1 MRKILIAALALTVS
15 AGASAKVELPHYLT
29 DNMVVQRNASLTVA
43 GKAKPGSTV
52 KAQAEW
58 NPGKTVTTK
67 AAADGS
73 FELVLA
79 TPGAGGPYTIVFD
92 DADGAPTAISNVLSG
107 EVWLCS
113 GQSNMEFPIKGWTS
127 VIDAD
132 RVVNTAQRP
141 DIRLLQVRK
150 NTSVKQLDDIEA
162 NMGGWVVASPATMDF
177 SAIAYLFACQLQE
190 ELGVP
195 VGVIDATW
203 GGTPAEAWT
212 SYTGLGG
219 IKGFEQELDAM
230 KRCNFDPAAISADYE
245 KRMEEWTKLAGKTDI
260 NFDKAVYQTGKEWQ
274 KMPAGKNFDT
284 TVLPSTFDG
293 VVWAQYS
300 FNVPAGSAGK
310 PLTLS
315 LCPIDDED
323 VTYLNGKEVARGSGY
338 STPRSYSIPAG
349 ILRDGENVLTIRISD
364 FGGGGGFNGE
374 ASDMYASVDGMRID
388 LSGDWNYCVGAD
400 FSLLPAKPVSTAS
413 SSYPTVLY
421 NAMIY
426 PLRHLPVRGTLWYQG
441 CANVGRDAQYEP
453 LFQSLI
459 SDWRKLFGKEMPF
472 YFVQLAGFLQ
482 PSNCQPDSEWAA
494 LRNAQA
500 KALKLGNTGM
510 AVAIDLG
517 NPADIHPQDKQS
529 VADRLCRIA
538 LARDYGRSDVVYA
551 APQLVKKEAK
561 DGKIILTF
569 SGELFPTS
577 SAVTGFIVGDGKGNF
592 APATARKTAPNTLEV
607 SSILIPAPQIARYD
621 WADYPCGNLYGADKL
636 PVAPFATDK

>member
-1 MRKILIAALALTVS
+1 
-15 AGASAKVELPHYLT
+15 
-29 DNMVVQRNASLTVA
+29 
-43 GKAKPGSTV
+43 
-52 KAQAEW
+52 
-58 NPGKTVTTK
+58 
-67 AAADGS
+67 
-73 FELVLA
+73 
-79 TPGAGGPYTIVFD
+79 
-92 DADGAPTAISNVLSG
+92 
-107 EVWLCS
+107 
-113 GQSNMEFPIKGWTS
+113 
-127 VIDAD
+127 
-132 RVVNTAQRP
+132 
-141 DIRLLQVRK
+141 
-150 NTSVKQLDDIEA
+150 
-162 NMGGWVVASPATMDF
+162 MDF

-260 NFDKAVYQTGKEWQ
+260 NFDKAVYQTGKEWA

-349 ILRDGENVLTIRISD
+349 ILRDGENV
-364 FGGGGGFNGE
+364 
-374 ASDMYASVDGMRID
+374 
-388 LSGDWNYCVGAD
+388 
-400 FSLLPAKPVSTAS
+400 PAKPVSTAS

-459 SDWRKLFGKEMPF
+459 SDWRKLFGKDMPF

-482 PSNCQPDSEWAA
+482 PSNCRQ
-494 LRNAQA
+494 R
-500 KALKLGNTGM
+500 
-510 AVAIDLG
+510 
-517 NPADIHPQDKQS
+517 
-529 VADRLCRIA
+529 R
-538 LARDYGRSDVVYA
+538 
-551 APQLVKKEAK
+551 
-561 DGKIILTF
+561 
-569 SGELFPTS
+569 
-577 SAVTGFIVGDGKGNF
+577 
-592 APATARKTAPNTLEV
+592 
-607 SSILIPAPQIARYD
+607 
-621 WADYPCGNLYGADKL
+621 
-636 PVAPFATDK
+636 